1 MRPRLASLLFA
12 ASLSLA
18 PGVLARSEPVDNCA
32 TVLGSIAVELR
43 IARNLP
49 PGRKSSY
56 NCPKAYRS
64 YGSLVGASRERI
76 QRSLGAPDRQAE
88 DGGWSYFFASR
99 YAEFPS
105 GAPELVIHF
114 GGQDQVESI
123 ACRHSSA

>member
-1 MRPRLASLLFA
+1 MRLRLATFVLA
-12 ASLSLA
+12 ASLCTASGA
-18 PGVLARSEPVDNCA
+18 VARTEPADNCA

-64 YGSLVGASRERI
+64 YGSLVGASRARI
-76 QRSLGAPDRQAE
+76 QRSLGAPDRHAE
-88 DGGWSYFFASR
+88 DGGWSWFFASR
-99 YAEFPS
+99 YAEVPA

-114 GGQDQVESI
+114 GGEDQVESI
-123 ACRHSSA
+123 ACRHSGA

>member
-1 MRPRLASLLFA
+1 MRFLPTTVIAALTLCASLTATA
-12 ASLSLA
+12 A
-18 PGVLARSEPVDNCA
+18 EPVDNCA

-56 NCPKAYRS
+56 QCPKAYRS

-76 QRSLGAPDRQAE
+76 QRSLGTPDRRAE

-99 YAEFPS
+99 YEQVPD
-105 GAPELVIHF
+105 GAPELVIRF
-114 GGQDQVESI
+114 GGEDLVESI
-123 ACRHSSA
+123 ACQRSGA

>member
-1 MRPRLASLLFA
+1 MRLLPTTLIAAATVFASLATTA
-12 ASLSLA
+12 A
-18 PGVLARSEPVDNCA
+18 EPVDNCA

-56 NCPKAYRS
+56 QCPKAYRS

-76 QRSLGAPDRQAE
+76 QRSLGAPDRRAD

-99 YAEFPS
+99 YAEIPE

-114 GGQDQVESI
+114 GGEDLVESI
-123 ACRHSSA
+123 ACQRSGA